1 MSDCNLGLALCF
13 LEIFRYVGNIHVQVT
28 EALLQEV
35 FQSTGPVEGCKLIRK
50 EKVGYSPLFSTSN

>member
-1 MSDCNLGLALCF
+1 VLVLIFLAFYL
-13 LEIFRYVGNIHVQVT
+13 LWSFRYVGNIHVQVT

-50 EKVGYSPLFSTSN
+50 EKVGFLFVQVLL